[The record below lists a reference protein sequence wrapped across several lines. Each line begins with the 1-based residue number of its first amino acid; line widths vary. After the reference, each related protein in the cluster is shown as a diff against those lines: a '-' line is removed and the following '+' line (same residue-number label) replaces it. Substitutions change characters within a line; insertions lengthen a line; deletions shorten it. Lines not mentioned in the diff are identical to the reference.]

1 MTFTIRHIE
10 SGFLVWGYHLLG
22 YGFYGYHL
30 KKEGAREMYIF
41 KLLEL
46 YARLYVTKQQE
57 DSFNIVDLA
66 S

>member
-1 MTFTIRHIE
+1 
-10 SGFLVWGYHLLG
+10 
-22 YGFYGYHL
+22 
-30 KKEGAREMYIF
+30 MYIF